1 MSGSERHN
9 IIGDSIYS
17 GSIAILVF
25 ALKQFYSAASADQLQ
40 WMLRPLVSLLEL
52 FSDLSFEPTAE
63 NEWLDTNRRIS
74 IVKSCAGVN
83 FFIISLL
90 GYLWQRRG
98 CRRRLRILILALTSA
113 WLTALLANTLRIL
126 LSVCW
131 EDSMAAGLGLSE
143 EDCHRAIGIAVYFS
157 CLWTQLACYRLEG
170 FSRTLITASVCYLSI
185 TLLIPLLRTWLL
197 GLEPVSLQH
206 IVWVAGIPLAMTL
219 LGYCFSA
226 RSHW

>member
-1 MSGSERHN
+1 MSGAERHN
-9 IIGDSIYS
+9 IIGDSIYW
-17 GSIAILVF
+17 GSIAILIF

-40 WMLRPLVSLLEL
+40 WMLRPLVMLLEL
-52 FSDLSFEPTAE
+52 FSDLSFAPTPDS
-63 NEWLDTNRRIS
+63 EWLDVNRRIA

-98 CRRRLRILILALTSA
+98 YRRRLRLLVQALASA

-126 LSVCW
+126 FSVYW

-143 EDCHRAIGIAVYFS
+143 RDCHRAIGIAVYFS
-157 CLWTQLACYRLEG
+157 CLWAQLACYRLQG
-170 FSRTLITASVCYLSI
+170 FSRTVVTASACYLSI
-185 TLLIPLLRTWLL
+185 TLLLPLLRAWLL

-206 IVWVAGIPLAMTL
+206 RVWVAGIPLAMTL
-219 LGYCFSA
+219 LGYCFGT
-226 RSHW
+226 RSRS